1 MTEKEL
7 NRQIEISEL
16 QRAELLLPMSKRRT
30 GRAYRRM
37 KKKQK
42 FERLYAIVTSS
53 YIPHAGYVASE
64 YIDRHYIPVG
74 AYIKYP
80 KNSKSQR
87 VYKRETSKRQRKC
100 QDLQH
105 KGNGYR
111 RLFDYWWALY

>member
-16 QRAELLLPMSKRRT
+16 QRAELLPQMGKCRT
-30 GRAYRRM
+30 GRAYRRV

-42 FERLYAIVTSS
+42 FERLYTIVTSS
-53 YIPHAGYVASE
+53 YVPHAGYVVSE
-64 YIDRHYIPVG
+64 YIDGHYIPVG

-100 QDLQH
+100 LDLPH
-105 KGNGYR
+105 RGNGYR
-111 RLFDYWWALY
+111 RLFDSWWALY